1 MTTDAFAV
9 VRAPAGYAQDSL
21 FPAECGG
28 PLRLKAPPCPGL
40 NIGAGETLTAY
51 ARMTGRWNVI
61 FLWRGHERLYLHGAS
76 RVASKDPFGVH
87 KTWRLRPP
95 W

>member
-28 PLRLKAPPCPGL
+28 RLRLKAPPCPGL

-61 FLWRGHERLYLHGAS
+61 FLWRGHERLYSTVRRGSPRKIRSAFI
-76 RVASKDPFGVH
+76 KPGD
-87 KTWRLRPP
+87 
-95 W
+95 